1 MILAPD
7 MVDRIFN
14 LALLNDDSCRTQTL
28 QLEIVHDRYKPFS
41 VDEEKVRLLLFG
53 NIAQS

>member
-7 MVDRIFN
+7 VVDRIFN

-28 QLEIVHDRYKPFS
+28 QLEIVHDRYKLFS
-41 VDEEKVRLLLFG
+41 VDEEKVRFLLFG